1 MCKFILRI
9 SFTLLKSL
17 TFCWRLLRS
26 LFQLDSRSCCSSSRC
41 SSFIWRKSCSF
52 YCCVCDFF
60 ILSIAS
66 SYSFLLSFIC
76 CSSCWR
82 CCFPCFTACCSTAFS
97 VWSLFST
104 ATFRGQLLF
113 VWDLGSSGCVSWFGH
128 HSDPS
133 ALFPLPSMTDF
144 FVCCSSCIL
153 RASICALF
161 VSCCCCFSCASWSF
175 VRSPALFLR
184 FGSPYL
190 SAPVPSTAG
199 VSKLFGPII
208 ESFDW
213 FAVCFFLLLLLLLHL
228 VLLLLELIHLL
239 SILLVFFFELIEIA
253 FEARFRIGLL
263 LRLFEFAI
271 FSTASCSCA
280 AAS

>member
-113 VWDLGSSGCVSWFGH
+113 VWDLGSSGCVSWFGP

-133 ALFPLPSMTDF
+133 SFNELISSSAAQAAYWEHQFARYLFPVVAASLARVDLLVGLPRF
-144 FVCCSSCIL
+144 FLDLVLLICQLLFLLLQVFRNCSARLS
-153 RASICALF
+153 RASTGSLF
-161 VSCCCCFSCASWSF
+161 ASSCCCFSCSIWFFCFWSSSIFWVFCSFSFLSWS
-175 VRSPALFLR
+175 RSPSRLDF
-184 FGSPYL
+184 
-190 SAPVPSTAG
+190 
-199 VSKLFGPII
+199 VS
-208 ESFDW
+208 
-213 FAVCFFLLLLLLLHL
+213 VCFFVCSSLLSFQRLLVR
-228 VLLLLELIHLL
+228 VLLLPNTL
-239 SILLVFFFELIEIA
+239 
-253 FEARFRIGLL
+253 
-263 LRLFEFAI
+263 
-271 FSTASCSCA
+271 
-280 AAS
+280 